1 MISDTTQP
9 CLTSEEE
16 EFLGIARKLAGWD
29 LDWFAFEEFAF
40 GMHFPVFSKLRSHL
54 GSIDQNPVYVELR
67 RMWLEL
73 GVRPGWVPVS
83 RGGHDVPEDAI
94 VRRCQNLTH

>member
-1 MISDTTQP
+1 MIGDTTQP
-9 CLTSEEE
+9 CLSSEEE

-40 GMHFPVFSKLRSHL
+40 GMHSPVFSKSRSHH
-54 GSIDQNPVYVELR
+54 GPIDQNPVYVELR

-73 GVRPGWVPVS
+73 GVCQGWVAVDS
-83 RGGHDVPEDAI
+83 GGRDVPEAAI
-94 VRRCQNLTH
+94 DGRRRNLTH